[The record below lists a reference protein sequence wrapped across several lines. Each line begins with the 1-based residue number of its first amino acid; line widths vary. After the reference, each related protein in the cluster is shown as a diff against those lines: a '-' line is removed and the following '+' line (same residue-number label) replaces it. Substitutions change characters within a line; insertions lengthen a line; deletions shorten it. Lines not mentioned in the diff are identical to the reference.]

1 MDAEL
6 GLDVKATL
14 GEGAFLHTRVGVACL
29 GLISSPVD
37 VGPATNSCA
46 RRYRRMERRV

>member
-6 GLDVKATL
+6 GVDVNATL
-14 GEGAFLHTRVGVACL
+14 GEGAFLHTHVGIACL

-37 VGPATNSCA
+37 VGSAVNSWA